1 MPTAKRMGRPPKKE
15 QKMTERIIALFTA
28 DERDR
33 LMKIVDEKRLSIS
46 VIVREAIQQVYP
58 QVFKEQK

>member
-1 MPTAKRMGRPPKKE
+1 MPIVKRMGRPPKKD
-15 QKMTERIIALFTA
+15 QKMTERIIALFTV

-46 VIVREAIQQVYP
+46 VVVREAIEKAYP
-58 QVFKEQK
+58 EVFKEKK

>member
-1 MPTAKRMGRPPKKE
+1 MPTVKRMGRPPKKD
-15 QKMTERIIALFTA
+15 QKMTERIIALFTV

-46 VIVREAIQQVYP
+46 VVVREAIEKAYP
-58 QVFKEQK
+58 EVFKEKK